1 MLDKLKL
8 AHELNRVAQDIFT
21 DNKGQLDLIRAYF
34 ERIAQDQ
41 SFVYQVQYAD
51 RSLNLPHWSGP
62 LDATLPITPWHEP
75 YTIISVDGSQIYPDR
90 HSGFSCF
97 LINIGSIVLR
107 YGYPAHEQ
115 AVYLESQPYLFAG
128 NDYYQES
135 VSSHEWVNCRRQE
148 FEFRNAL
155 DCARVF
161 SAHSPLTLLD
171 GSLIFWH
178 LEAKDTA
185 LREAFLST
193 YLALLDGFYKDNL
206 ACASYISAP
215 KSREL
220 VNLIKYA
227 MSRDG
232 IHEGTEGITDVM
244 IARFFLQPHHRTTV
258 FKNNAS
264 ISDYYCPALRPHFFY
279 VNTGEEIGRVEIPG
293 YVAHNEQ
300 LIHMIAA
307 LIDDQS
313 AKGHGYPVVIAEAH
327 EQAVV
332 KSADRE
338 FFYYMLE
345 QEALKMGKRRTGASY
360 KSLRKKYMGV

>member
-8 AHELNRVAQDIFT
+8 AHELSRVAQDIFT
-21 DNKGQLDLIRAYF
+21 DNKSQLDLVRSYF
-34 ERIAQDQ
+34 ERVAADP
-41 SFVYQVQYAD
+41 SFSYQAQYAD
-51 RSLNLPHWSGP
+51 RALNLPHWSG
-62 LDATLPITPWHEP
+62 LLNATIPITPWPEP

-97 LINIGSIVLR
+97 LINTGSVVLR
-107 YGYPAHEQ
+107 YGYPPHEQ

-128 NDYYQES
+128 SDYYQES
-135 VSSHEWVNCRRQE
+135 VSPHEWVNCRRQE

-155 DCARVF
+155 EHARAF
-161 SAHSPLTLLD
+161 PALNTLTLLD

-185 LREAFLST
+185 LRDAFLAT
-193 YLALLDGFYKDNL
+193 YLALLDGFYRDNL

-227 MSRDG
+227 MSLDG
-232 IHEGTEGITDVM
+232 IFEGTEGIADVTV
-244 IARFFLQPHHRTTV
+244 ARFFLPPHHRTSV

-264 ISDYYCPALRPHFFY
+264 ISEYYCPALRPHFFY
-279 VNTGEEIGRVEIPG
+279 MNTGEEMGRVEIPG
-293 YVAHNEQ
+293 YVAQNET
-300 LIHMIAA
+300 LVNMIAS
-307 LIDDQS
+307 LVDDQC
-313 AKGHGYPVVIAEAH
+313 AKGYGYPVVIAEAH

-345 QEALKMGKRRTGASY
+345 QEALKMGKLRSGASY